1 MRDTPPRFENERLP
15 LAFDSSFYFV
25 DIMKLNPTTHQTDP
39 RTDHTPLCLSPVLA
53 RELGDGLLERRERDV
68 GRGAPHLG
76 SVAAEVRGVELRARL
91 RQRVE
96 VLRGRERLGRRQAHE
111 GGRQQQVVRDGA
123 HEEGGEEV
131 RRLRVRRRGRG
142 WGAAEGGEEARRSAA
157 VRRLR
162 VVEGEVVDAVQQD
175 LEPAGELHAR
185 KCWPKRN
192 ESSCEISSRS

>member
-1 MRDTPPRFENERLP
+1 
-15 LAFDSSFYFV
+15 
-25 DIMKLNPTTHQTDP
+25 MKLNPTPHQTDP

-96 VLRGRERLGRRQAHE
+96 LLRGRERLGRRQAHE
-111 GGRQQQVVRDGA
+111 GGRQQVVRDGA

-131 RRLRVRRRGRG
+131 RRLRVRRGQPFG
-142 WGAAEGGEEARRSAA
+142 WNGAFRSRRRS
-157 VRRLR
+157 R
-162 VVEGEVVDAVQQD
+162 G
-175 LEPAGELHAR
+175 G
-185 KCWPKRN
+185 
-192 ESSCEISSRS
+192 